1 MLLEKETSCVVLIDV
16 QEKLT
21 PFVQEAEAL
30 VARCQWVIHLAKEL
44 GIPLLVSEQYP
55 SGLGVT
61 VEPLHS
67 LIAEGECF
75 EKVHFSCFRQPTFK
89 QSLKALNKKQLV
101 LIGIE
106 AHVCVLQS
114 AMEMKAAGYEVYIV
128 VDAISSR
135 SQLDY
140 NYGLRRME
148 QAGIHLVTSEMVF
161 FEWVGQAGTPQF
173 KALSKAYLQQ
183 KDKQ

>member
-1 MLLEKETSCVVLIDV
+1 MLLEKELSCVVLIDV

-21 PFVQEAEAL
+21 PFVQEAKAL
-30 VARCQWVIHLAKEL
+30 VARCQWVIHLAKDL
-44 GIPLLVSEQYP
+44 GVPVLVSEQYP

-67 LIAEGECF
+67 LIAQDECF
-75 EKVHFSCFRQPTFK
+75 EKVHFSCFREPTFN
-89 QSLKALNKKQLV
+89 QRLKALNKKQLV

-114 AMEMKAAGYEVYIV
+114 AMEMKIAGYEVFVV
-128 VDAISSR
+128 VDAVSSR

-140 NYGLRRME
+140 KYALKRMK
-148 QAGIHLVTSEMVF
+148 QAGIHLVTAEMIF

-173 KALSKAYLQQ
+173 KVLSSTYLQK
-183 KDKQ
+183 KDK